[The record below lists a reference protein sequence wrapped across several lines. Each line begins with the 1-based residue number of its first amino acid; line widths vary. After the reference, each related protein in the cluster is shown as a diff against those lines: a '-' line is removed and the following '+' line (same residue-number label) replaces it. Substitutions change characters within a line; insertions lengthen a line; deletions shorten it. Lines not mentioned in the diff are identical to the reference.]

1 MGWLIGAAVVFWIFG
16 MIQKAS
22 QARTPPA
29 SFNGVEAE
37 PLVHRVLPAGRMQ
50 LALEASSSEGEVD
63 ELAAD
68 TDLTFDDDVDDGED
82 PPGDLVLFAPRV
94 PVVLT
99 TTEARPLPEAA
110 RALDAEVDWTAEH
123 ERFHR
128 RYVDA
133 PVQVRPA
140 HHALLQELRDP
151 ESLRRAIL
159 MSEVL
164 GPPVSMREPRE
175 F

>member
-1 MGWLIGAAVVFWIFG
+1 MGWLITAAVVFWIFG
-16 MIQKAS
+16 LIQKAS
-22 QARTPPA
+22 QSRLPPTTYEG
-29 SFNGVEAE
+29 FQAE
-37 PLVHRVLPAGRMQ
+37 ELVHRALPAGRMQ
-50 LALEASSSEGEVD
+50 LAMEASSSEGEVD

-82 PPGDLVLFAPRV
+82 ATGDLVLFTPRA

-110 RALDAEVDWTAEH
+110 RALEAEVDWTAEH

-128 RYVDA
+128 KYVDA
-133 PVQVRPA
+133 PAQAHPP

-164 GPPVSMREPRE
+164 GPPVSSREPRE